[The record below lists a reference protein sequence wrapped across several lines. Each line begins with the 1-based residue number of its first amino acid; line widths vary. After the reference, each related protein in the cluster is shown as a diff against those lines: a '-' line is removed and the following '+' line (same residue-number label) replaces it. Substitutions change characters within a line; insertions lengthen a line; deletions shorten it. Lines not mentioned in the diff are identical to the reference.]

1 MTSARPPP
9 SVQRVQCGRPPT
21 AAQPEAESAAPPQ
34 RGEHKR
40 RGPAPH
46 LAAPDVQEGAEEGA
60 VRSRLPLPVDTRLT
74 IAETDGPATAEW
86 RSLRL
91 TGRAEGLAGR
101 VPSESSRT
109 STRHEQARSEG
120 GSGAERR
127 ERPSRERD
135 NVTNGNVGA
144 IHAGRGRRGAER
156 GSSRRDSFAGA
167 AGAGRASPTTPDR
180 GTGLQQEP

>member
-9 SVQRVQCGRPPT
+9 SVQRVQRGRPPT

-60 VRSRLPLPVDTRLT
+60 ERSRLPLPVDTRLT
-74 IAETDGPATAEW
+74 IADTDGPATAEW

-120 GSGAERR
+120 GSGEERR
-127 ERPSRERD
+127 ERPSRDRAASGG
-135 NVTNGNVGA
+135 T
-144 IHAGRGRRGAER
+144 IPAGRGRRGAER

-180 GTGLQQEP
+180 GMGLQQEP